1 MADFLSREEAPLS
14 SEEWAQLDHLV
25 VEVAKKQLV
34 GRRFIDLHGPL
45 GAGTQVVPVF
55 TITSPSSG
63 SARVAERQYLPLS
76 SNFEDFSLSWQDIES
91 ARQYGTPLEL
101 GPAAVAAVA
110 CAQKE
115 DKLVFDDLL
124 SKAGTSAPLGDWSA
138 SGAALA
144 SIAAAVE
151 SLTSKGFLGP
161 FAAVLNPMLYSRL
174 YRIVAGSGLLELS
187 LVKEVA
193 TGGVLQSPQLPEA
206 QVLVVAMGVQ
216 NLDLAVAQDMVT
228 AYMGP
233 DRMDH
238 QFRVMEV
245 VLPRVKRPEA
255 ICLLK

>member
-14 SEEWAQLDHLV
+14 AEEWEKLDHLV
-25 VEVAKKQLV
+25 IEVAKKQLV
-34 GRRFIDLHGPL
+34 GRRFIDLFGPL

-55 TITSPSSG
+55 AITSPSSG
-63 SARVAERQYLPLS
+63 SARIAERQYLPLLS
-76 SNFEDFSLSWQDIES
+76 HFEDFSLSWQDIET
-91 ARQYGTPLEL
+91 ARQFGTPLEL
-101 GPAAVAAVA
+101 GPAAAAAVA

-115 DKLVFDDLL
+115 DKLIFGDLL
-124 SKAGTSAPLGDWSA
+124 SKAGTSAPLGDWGA

-144 SIAAAVE
+144 SIATAVD

-161 FAAVLNPMLYSRL
+161 FAAVLNPRLYSRL
-174 YRIVAGSGLLELS
+174 HRIVAGSGLLELN

-193 TGGVLQSPQLPEA
+193 TGGVFQTPQLTEA
-206 QVLVVAMGVQ
+206 QALVVSMGVQ

-245 VLPRVKRPEA
+245 VLPRIKRPEA

>member
-1 MADFLSREEAPLS
+1 MGFPFSGKLDF
-14 SEEWAQLDHLV
+14 
-25 VEVAKKQLV
+25 VA
-34 GRRFIDLHGPL
+34 G
-45 GAGTQVVPVF
+45 
-55 TITSPSSG
+55 
-63 SARVAERQYLPLS
+63 VAE
-76 SNFEDFSLSWQDIES
+76 
-91 ARQYGTPLEL
+91 ARAGAFVGST
-101 GPAAVAAVA
+101 AVGGAA

-161 FAAVLNPMLYSRL
+161 FAAVLNPMLYSRI